1 MQQGAEVGWWVV
13 LQNCHLA
20 ESWMMRL
27 EILCSQIL
35 QSDSTH
41 PNFRLWLTSYPSPA
55 FPVSL
60 LQDGIKMTNEPP
72 RGLRANLLKSYHND
86 PINDPEFFNSC
97 HNQRPFQRLLYGL
110 CFFHALIQERRNFGP
125 LGWNVPYEFNE
136 SDIRI
141 SAKQLQMLLTEY
153 EGREV
158 PLEALVYLTGECNYG
173 GRVTDSR
180 DRRLLLCLLAN
191 FYNHDIISDDMYK
204 VCGVEEYQV
213 PSAST
218 WQGYVDHIASLP
230 LSTPPQVFG
239 LHENADLAK
248 DHRETDQLFRG
259 ILQLEPQLGGSVTG
273 DVAMV
278 VRDLACEILARLPMQ
293 FNLAEAEERH
303 PISYTQSLNIVLR
316 QELLRYNRLIAII
329 KTSLKGVRR
338 AVSGESLMSDEVEDT
353 YQSLVLGRV
362 PQMWESRSYPSK
374 KALAPYISDLLH

>member
-141 SAKQLQMLLTEY
+141 SAKQLQVKL
-153 EGREV
+153 
-158 PLEALVYLTGECNYG
+158 
-173 GRVTDSR
+173 
-180 DRRLLLCLLAN
+180 
-191 FYNHDIISDDMYK
+191 F
-204 VCGVEEYQV
+204 
-213 PSAST
+213 
-218 WQGYVDHIASLP
+218 IA
-230 LSTPPQVFG
+230 
-239 LHENADLAK
+239 
-248 DHRETDQLFRG
+248 
-259 ILQLEPQLGGSVTG
+259 
-273 DVAMV
+273 
-278 VRDLACEILARLPMQ
+278 
-293 FNLAEAEERH
+293 
-303 PISYTQSLNIVLR
+303 
-316 QELLRYNRLIAII
+316 
-329 KTSLKGVRR
+329 
-338 AVSGESLMSDEVEDT
+338 
-353 YQSLVLGRV
+353 
-362 PQMWESRSYPSK
+362 
-374 KALAPYISDLLH
+374 